1 VSIIISG
8 KPKGRHN
15 MIRIANKPRMILTLA
30 ATASLLLGGC
40 MEGVGTKEGVG
51 TIAGA
56 ALGGWGGSQI
66 GSGEG
71 RGIAIAAGVL
81 LGGFLGNN
89 IGKGLDKADRLE
101 ATRAGYRAFEYNK
114 SGQASSWSNPDS
126 GNSGT
131 VTPRPAYQANNGQY
145 CREYNQSINVG
156 GKRETAVGTAC
167 RQSDGTWKVAG

>member
-1 VSIIISG
+1 
-8 KPKGRHN
+8 
-15 MIRIANKPRMILTLA
+15 MIRTANKKSAILIMATTA
-30 ATASLLLGGC
+30 AVMLSGC
-40 MEGVGTKEGVG
+40 MENVGTKEGVG

-89 IGKGLDKADRLE
+89 IGKGLDKTDRLE
-101 ATRAGYRAFEYNK
+101 ASRAGYRAFEYNK
-114 SGQASSWSNPDS
+114 SGQSTSWSNPDS

-131 VTPRPAYQANNGQY
+131 VTPRPAYQTNNGQY
-145 CREYNQSINVG
+145 CREYSQSINVG
-156 GKRETAVGTAC
+156 RNRETAVGTAC
-167 RQSDGTWKVAG
+167 RQSDGTWKVVG

>member
-1 VSIIISG
+1 MIST
-8 KPKGRHN
+8 
-15 MIRIANKPRMILTLA
+15 ANKTSVILTLA
-30 ATASLLLGGC
+30 TTASLLLGGC

-51 TIAGA
+51 TLAGA

-101 ATRAGYRAFEYNK
+101 ASRAGYRAFEYNK

-126 GNSGT
+126 GNSGY
-131 VTPRPAYQANNGQY
+131 VTPRPAYQSSNGQY
-145 CREYNQSINVG
+145 CREYSQSITVAG
-156 GKRETAVGTAC
+156 DRQTAVGTAC
-167 RQSDGTWKVAG
+167 RQSDGTWKVVG